1 MPRDS
6 IFHALYYGS
15 VAPWEGRVDNPSYKN
30 QSKKSLSLYDQV
42 RSLLN
47 DDGKKL
53 LDEFLDEN
61 SKLTCCFEEEKF
73 KDGFILGTRLMI
85 EILQDTRFL
94 KEGE

>member
-15 VAPWEGRVDNPSYKN
+15 VAPWEGRVDNPTYKK
-30 QSKKSLSLYDQV
+30 QAQKSLSLHDQV

-47 DDGKKL
+47 DEGKKL
-53 LDEFLDEN
+53 LDDFLDEN
-61 SKLTCCFEEEKF
+61 SKLTCYFEEEKF